1 MKQLFE
7 LNEEIFKRPI
17 VIYGA
22 GNTGLDLLVELTNR
36 NVKVECF
43 CDSSEDK
50 WGIRLMNKKV
60 ISLDELYQRKEH
72 VNVVIASMFFEEIK
86 ETLERK
92 GIKNIFCYQNHWRV
106 QI

>member
-7 LNEEIFKRPI
+7 LNKEIFERPI
-17 VIYGA
+17 IIYGA

-43 CDSSEDK
+43 CDSSNEK
-50 WGIRLMNKKV
+50 YGIRLMNKKV
-60 ISLDELYQRKEH
+60 ISLDELCQRKDEF
-72 VNVVIASMFFEEIK
+72 NVVIASIFFEEIK
-86 ETLERK
+86 ETLEKR
-92 GIKNIFCYQNHWRV
+92 GIENIFCYKNHWRI

>member
-36 NVKVECF
+36 NVKVDCF
-43 CDSSEDK
+43 CDSSEEK
-50 WGIRLMNKKV
+50 WGIKLMNKTV
-60 ISLDELYQRKEH
+60 ISLDELCRRKDH
-72 VNVVIASMFFEEIK
+72 VNVVIASMFFDEIK
-86 ETLERK
+86 DQLEEM
-92 GIKNIFCYQNHWRV
+92 GVKNIFCYQNHWRI

>member
-7 LNEEIFKRPI
+7 LNEEIFAKPI

-36 NVKVECF
+36 DVKVECF
-43 CDSSEDK
+43 CDSSEEK
-50 WGIRLMNKKV
+50 WGIRLMNKAV
-60 ISLDELYQRKEH
+60 ISPEALYEKRDQ
-72 VNVVIASMFFEEIK
+72 VNVIIASMFFEEIGK
-86 ETLERK
+86 KLEK
-92 GIKNIFCYQNHWRV
+92 QGFENIFCYKNYWRI